1 MVKVRSKLSA
11 VTQNV
16 IVGCVAGLIIGYN
29 LKYIFNSIGA
39 SDLLWLMF
47 FLIGPLVGFLSG
59 KERQRYEKLRKV
71 KVNLEKNIV
80 ALQNRLQ
87 QSSEKYKILLEQ
99 INDAVFL
106 TTSKGK
112 FILFNSAT
120 SRLTGYAY
128 GKLKTMNIS
137 DLSYSPE
144 NIITPDQYDWENDNY
159 RYATIWKRKNEK
171 PLSLDIMVKR
181 ISYKNYTLL
190 LHAARVVKNGKG
202 KSASHIDEHLKL
214 IHKNNINDMSA
225 FISSFYNRLVRPVNN
240 MAKALEYVS
249 KNYPD
254 EADKCNSLLNE
265 WDKIEN
271 SFKTIFKKRER
282 DALTTPSEWDLNEI
296 IYEELNFLKISLGTG
311 AFKAEVSLDNTLPPV
326 YGIGRN
332 FSLAIGLLLKASVM
346 SLKEPGDEFLV
357 STRAIN
363 KKNLIEV
370 KLPDIYDFNQQLAE
384 LVYPSI
390 KEEDSAGFSN
400 VEIGLRIAQ
409 MYFDILNAEYD
420 IGDEGKTTII
430 RMRLPI
436 EQAKGK
442 TKAEPSTKLYDDEDF
457 LL

>member
-1 MVKVRSKLSA
+1 MVKVKSKLSA

-16 IVGCVAGLIIGYN
+16 IIGCVSGLIIGYN

-59 KERQRYEKLRKV
+59 KERQRYEKLKKV
-71 KVNLEKNIV
+71 KVNLEKNIIT
-80 ALQNRLQ
+80 LQNRLQ
-87 QSSEKYKILLEQ
+87 QSSEKYKLLIEQ

-112 FILFNSAT
+112 FVFFNSVT
-120 SRLTGYAY
+120 SHLTGYAY
-128 GKLKTMNIS
+128 SKLKTMNIG

-159 RYATIWKRKNEK
+159 RYVTIWKRKNEK
-171 PLSLDIMVKR
+171 PLSLDIIVKR

-190 LHAARVVKNGKG
+190 LHAGRMLKNGK
-202 KSASHIDEHLKL
+202 STSHIDEHLKL
-214 IHKNNINDMSA
+214 IHKNNMNDMSA
-225 FISSFYNRLVRPVNN
+225 LISSFYNRLVRPVNN
-240 MAKALEYVS
+240 MAKALEYMS
-249 KNYPD
+249 KNYSD
-254 EADKCNSLLNE
+254 ETDKCNSLLNE
-265 WDKIEN
+265 WDKTEN

-282 DALTTPSEWDLNEI
+282 DALITPSEWDLNEI
-296 IYEELNFLKISLGTG
+296 IYEELNFLKISQGTG
-311 AFKAEVSLDNTLPPV
+311 VFRVEISLDNTLPPV
-326 YGIGRN
+326 YGIGKN

-346 SLKEPGDEFLV
+346 SLKDPGNEFLV

-363 KKNLIEV
+363 KKNLIEI
-370 KLPDIYDFNQQLAE
+370 KLPDIYDFNRQLAE
-384 LVYPSI
+384 LVYPSVE
-390 KEEDSAGFSN
+390 KGDKNEFSN
-400 VEIGLRIAQ
+400 IEIGLRIAQ
-409 MYFDILNAEYD
+409 MYFDVLDAEYD

-436 EQAKGK
+436 EDAKGR
-442 TKAEPSTKLYDDEDF
+442 TKAKPSATLYDDDDF